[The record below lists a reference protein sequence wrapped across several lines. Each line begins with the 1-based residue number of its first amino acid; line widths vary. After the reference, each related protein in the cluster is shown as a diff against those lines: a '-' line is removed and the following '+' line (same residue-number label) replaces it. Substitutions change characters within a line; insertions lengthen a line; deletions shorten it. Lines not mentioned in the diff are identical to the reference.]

1 MALRFPDDEKK
12 EQEKTFFE
20 KEWVENPV
28 NKTEVQQPE
37 LLNID
42 CTKARNIQEIGI
54 LFNALGI
61 AITEDF
67 AKLHQLEHMIAW
79 KEEDTKS

>member
-1 MALRFPDDEKK
+1 MALRFPDDEKNEFIK
-12 EQEKTFFE
+12 E
-20 KEWVENPV
+20 P
-28 NKTEVQQPE
+28 EVQQPE
-37 LLNID
+37 LFNID
-42 CTKARNIQEIGI
+42 ATRARSIQEIGI